1 MPASSETI
9 NSKTNKPSTNQT
21 YRTRTIPLTIIRWIG
36 ITMAPH
42 QEDIASKLLQSSDAR
57 IAEAAKRVF
66 SSTLPIVSTNLTSAT
81 PLAVHSSVSAFNDYS
96 MYTET
101 TSGAVDQ
108 MEYNIHPNQALHA
121 TAEYQHTTNI
131 NSTTTNSTASNDDLL
146 EDNEDGEK
154 KPSSTERLKRR

>member
-1 MPASSETI
+1 
-9 NSKTNKPSTNQT
+9 
-21 YRTRTIPLTIIRWIG
+21 
-36 ITMAPH
+36 MAPH

-101 TSGAVDQ
+101 ASGAVDQ

>member
-1 MPASSETI
+1 
-9 NSKTNKPSTNQT
+9 
-21 YRTRTIPLTIIRWIG
+21 
-36 ITMAPH
+36 MATH
-42 QEDIASKLLQSSDAR
+42 QDDIASKLLQSSDAR

-81 PLAVHSSVSAFNDYS
+81 PLAVHSSSSAFNDHS

-108 MEYNIHPNQALHA
+108 MEYNNIHPNQALHA
-121 TAEYQHTTNI
+121 TAEYKHTTNI
-131 NSTTTNSTASNDDLL
+131 NSTMTNSTASNDDVL
-146 EDNEDGEK
+146 EDDEDGEK